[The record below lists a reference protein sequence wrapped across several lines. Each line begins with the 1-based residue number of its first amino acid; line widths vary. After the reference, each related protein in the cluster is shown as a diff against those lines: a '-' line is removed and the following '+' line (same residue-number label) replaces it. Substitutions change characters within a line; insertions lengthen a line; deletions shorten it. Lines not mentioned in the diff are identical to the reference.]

1 MATAGGKL
9 TDKFARI
16 SALRPARTLEP
27 IVAQPERETDE
38 LSRLLGADTERNKY
52 GEHLAIRKW
61 FATPD
66 ACFKAGDPGAA
77 ASLEL
82 LLANGNASPRALR
95 AAKDPAE
102 WLFLDTETTGIS
114 GGSGMYAFLIG
125 LAWWD
130 SGGLQVEQLFMRD
143 HSEEYA
149 LLETLRQRMA
159 KRRVLV
165 TFNGKTFD
173 WPLLQTRFVMTRAI
187 EAPRHEVH
195 LDFLHPARQIWRP
208 RLLSVRLAE
217 LERHVL
223 RVSPGSKLDWTREG
237 DVDGAMIPQL
247 YFDYV
252 RRGVSP
258 PLLPVFHHNQMD
270 LRGLAALAGKIL
282 ELLGEAGRVSPD
294 SGAEEDA
301 QRALCEESEDIYG
314 VSRLLA
320 NRGARELARK
330 SYEAALSA
338 GLPAK
343 LERATRVQ
351 LARIATREKN
361 HARASELWE
370 SLLEPRW
377 SRSRSM
383 AQTDALDMPA
393 GNQSLTLERILL
405 RGTTAMRDEGS
416 QLLREQLEAC
426 EQLAIHFERRTRDF
440 DLAIQLTKHAL
451 ALLRRARGVRYVGA
465 AAQSSNRGALSSIE
479 VRFQKRLA
487 RLVKNVGRVESLP
500 LVR

>member
-1 MATAGGKL
+1 MATAVGKL
-9 TDKFARI
+9 NDKFSRVA
-16 SALRPARTLEP
+16 ALRPARTLEP
-27 IVAQPERETDE
+27 IPAQPERETDE
-38 LSRLLGADTERNKY
+38 LSRLLGAEIERNKY

-66 ACFKAGDPGAA
+66 KCFEAGDSGAS

-82 LLANGNASPRALR
+82 LLAKSNASPRALS
-95 AAKDPAE
+95 AAKDPDE

-159 KRRVLV
+159 KRRALV

-187 EAPRHEVH
+187 ETPRHEVH

-217 LERHVL
+217 LEQHVL

-252 RRGVSP
+252 RRGASP
-258 PLLPVFHHNQMD
+258 PLVPVFHHNQMD

-282 ELLGEAGRVSPD
+282 EILGEAGKSSRGN
-294 SGAEEDA
+294 GAEEDA
-301 QRALCEESEDIYG
+301 QRAFCEESEDIYG

-320 NRGARELARK
+320 NRGAQVLARK
-330 SYEAALSA
+330 SYETALSA

-351 LARIATREKN
+351 LARIANREKN

-370 SLLEPRW
+370 SLLEPRKK
-377 SRSRSM
+377 RSRSM
-383 AQTDALDMPA
+383 AQPDALETPA
-393 GNQSLTLERILL
+393 GSQSLTLERILL
-405 RGTTAMRDEGS
+405 RGAMAMRDEKS
-416 QLLREQLEAC
+416 QHLREQLEAC

-440 DLAIQLTKHAL
+440 DRAIQLTEHAL
-451 ALLRRARGVRYVGA
+451 ALLRRARGARFIGA
-465 AAQSSNRGALSSIE
+465 AGQSSNRGALTGIE

-487 RLVKNVGRVESLP
+487 RLVRNAARVESLP

>member
-1 MATAGGKL
+1 MATAGGRL
-9 TDKFARI
+9 TDKFSRI
-16 SALRPARTLEP
+16 AALRPARTLEP
-27 IVAQPERETDE
+27 IAAQLERETDE
-38 LSRLLGADTERNKY
+38 LSRLLGAEIERNKY

-66 ACFKAGDPGAA
+66 KCFEAGDPGAS
-77 ASLEL
+77 ASLDL
-82 LLANGNASPRALR
+82 LLAKTNVPPRGLR
-95 AAKDPAE
+95 TVKDPGE

-159 KRRVLV
+159 ERRVLV

-187 EAPRHEVH
+187 ETPLHEVH

-217 LERHVL
+217 LEQHVL
-223 RVSPGSKLDWTREG
+223 RVSPGSRLDWTREG
-237 DVDGAMIPQL
+237 DIDGAMIPQL

-252 RRGVSP
+252 RRGASP

-282 ELLGEAGRVSPD
+282 EILGEAGKSSRD
-294 SGAEEDA
+294 SDAEEDA
-301 QRALCEESEDIYG
+301 QRTVCEESEDMYG
-314 VSRLLA
+314 VSRLLE
-320 NRGARELARK
+320 NRGARGLARK

-338 GLPAK
+338 GLPAR
-343 LERATRVQ
+343 LERATRVR
-351 LARIATREKN
+351 LARIANCEKN

-370 SLLEPRW
+370 SLLEPRKR
-377 SRSRSM
+377 RSRSM
-383 AQTDALDMPA
+383 AQTDALEMSA
-393 GNQSLTLERILL
+393 GSQSLTLERILL
-405 RGTTAMRDEGS
+405 RGTMAIRDEKS
-416 QLLREQLEAC
+416 QQLREQLEAC

-440 DLAIQLTKHAL
+440 DRAMQLTEHAL
-451 ALLRRARGVRYVGA
+451 ALLRRARSARYSSPME
-465 AAQSSNRGALSSIE
+465 QSSNRGALAGIE
-479 VRFQKRLA
+479 LRFEKRLA
-487 RLVKNVGRVESLP
+487 RLVKNAGRVESLP

>member
-27 IVAQPERETDE
+27 ILTQPDRETDE
-38 LSRLLGADTERNKY
+38 LSRLLGADIERNKY

-66 ACFKAGDPGAA
+66 KCFEAGDPAA
-77 ASLEL
+77 SASLEL
-82 LLANGNASPRALR
+82 LLAKSNASPRAMR
-95 AAKDPAE
+95 TVKNPDE

-187 EAPRHEVH
+187 ETPRHEVH

-208 RLLSVRLAE
+208 RLLSVRLGE
-217 LERHVL
+217 LEQHVL

-237 DVDGAMIPQL
+237 DIDGAMIPQL

-282 ELLGEAGRVSPD
+282 ELLGEARRPGPD
-294 SGAEEDA
+294 VDNEPTREG
-301 QRALCEESEDIYG
+301 ALCEESEDIYG

-351 LARIATREKN
+351 LARMATREKN

-370 SLLEPRW
+370 GLLEPRRKG
-377 SRSRSM
+377 SRSIK
-383 AQTDALDMPA
+383 QTHALEMPA
-393 GNQSLTLERILL
+393 GSQSLTLERILV
-405 RGTTAMRDEGS
+405 RGTMAFRDEQS
-416 QLLREQLEAC
+416 RHLREQLEAC
-426 EQLAIHFERRTRDF
+426 EQLAIHFERRARDF
-440 DLAIQLTKHAL
+440 NRAIQLTEHGL
-451 ALLRRARGVRYVGA
+451 ALLRRARGAPERLFEGQA
-465 AAQSSNRGALSSIE
+465 PSRGGLAGIE
-479 VRFQKRLA
+479 LRFQKRLA
-487 RLVKNVGRVESLP
+487 RLVKNAARVESLR
-500 LVR
+500 LVP